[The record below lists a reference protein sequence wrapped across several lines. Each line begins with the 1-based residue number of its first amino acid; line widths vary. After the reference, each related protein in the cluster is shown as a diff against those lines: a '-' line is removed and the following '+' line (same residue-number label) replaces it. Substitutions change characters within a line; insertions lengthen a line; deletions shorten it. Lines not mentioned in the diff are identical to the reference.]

1 MPLLSK
7 TEENNATILIW
18 KLTESIQELEK
29 ISSFINTSY
38 VHSEKR
44 KKEFICS
51 RLLLK
56 EYNPN
61 LQISY
66 SENGS
71 PILSNEKFISISH
84 SANLIVIAVS
94 KKNIGIDIQEITEKP
109 KKLFS
114 KFGNSHH
121 TDLSK
126 EKCTLIWSIK
136 ESVFKY
142 HKIGNVDFRKD
153 IYIPSFMEE
162 ENVKL
167 EITFKNKVTLSAF
180 YKRINNYYLSYVCN
194 YK

>member
-18 KLTESIQELEK
+18 ELTESIQELEK
-29 ISSFINTSY
+29 ISSFSNTSHL
-38 VHSEKR
+38 HSEKR
-44 KKEFICS
+44 KKEFISS

-56 EYNPN
+56 EYNSD

-66 SENGS
+66 TENGS
-71 PILSNEKFISISH
+71 PILSNEEFISISH

-94 KKNIGIDIQEITEKP
+94 KKNIGVDIQEISEKP

-114 KFGNSHH
+114 KFVNSHH
-121 TDLSK
+121 TNLSK
-126 EKCTLIWSIK
+126 EKCTLVWSIK

-153 IYIPSFMEE
+153 IYIPSFTEKGKG
-162 ENVKL
+162 KL

>member
-7 TEENNATILIW
+7 TEENNTTILIW

-29 ISSFINTSY
+29 ISSFSNTSHL
-38 VHSEKR
+38 HSEKR

-56 EYNPN
+56 EYNSD

-66 SENGS
+66 TENGS
-71 PILSNEKFISISH
+71 PILSNEEFISISH

-94 KKNIGIDIQEITEKP
+94 KKNIGVDIQEITERP

-126 EKCTLIWSIK
+126 EKCTLVWSIK

-153 IYIPSFMEE
+153 IYIPSFMEKE
-162 ENVKL
+162 KGKL

-194 YK
+194 L

>member
-71 PILSNEKFISISH
+71 PILSNEKFIKRADKQFQKVADKLNEAI
-84 SANLIVIAVS
+84 NQQG
-94 KKNIGIDIQEITEKP
+94 N
-109 KKLFS
+109 KKLQ
-114 KFGNSHH
+114 
-121 TDLSK
+121 
-126 EKCTLIWSIK
+126 
-136 ESVFKY
+136 
-142 HKIGNVDFRKD
+142 
-153 IYIPSFMEE
+153 
-162 ENVKL
+162 
-167 EITFKNKVTLSAF
+167 KVMGQ
-180 YKRINNYYLSYVCN
+180 
-194 YK
+194 

>member
-18 KLTESIQELEK
+18 ELTESIQELEK
-29 ISSFINTSY
+29 ISSFSNTSHL
-38 VHSEKR
+38 HSEKR
-44 KKEFICS
+44 KKEFISS

-56 EYNPN
+56 EYNSD

-66 SENGS
+66 TENGS
-71 PILSNEKFISISH
+71 PILSNEEFISISH
-84 SANLIVIAVS
+84 SANLIVITVS

-153 IYIPSFMEE
+153 IYIPSFMEKE
-162 ENVKL
+162 KGKL

-194 YK
+194 FK

>member
-18 KLTESIQELEK
+18 ELTESIQELEK
-29 ISSFINTSY
+29 ISSFSNTSHL
-38 VHSEKR
+38 HSEKR

-56 EYNPN
+56 EYNSD

-66 SENGS
+66 TENGS
-71 PILSNEKFISISH
+71 PILSNEEFISISH

-94 KKNIGIDIQEITEKP
+94 KKNIGVDIQEISEKP

-121 TDLSK
+121 TNLSK
-126 EKCTLIWSIK
+126 EKCTLVWSIK

-142 HKIGNVDFRKD
+142 HKIGNVDFKKD
-153 IYIPSFMEE
+153 IYIPEFTEKGKGILE
-162 ENVKL
+162 VRFKTELLKANYFKIENQFLV
-167 EITFKNKVTLSAF
+167 
-180 YKRINNYYLSYVCN
+180 YVC
-194 YK
+194 K